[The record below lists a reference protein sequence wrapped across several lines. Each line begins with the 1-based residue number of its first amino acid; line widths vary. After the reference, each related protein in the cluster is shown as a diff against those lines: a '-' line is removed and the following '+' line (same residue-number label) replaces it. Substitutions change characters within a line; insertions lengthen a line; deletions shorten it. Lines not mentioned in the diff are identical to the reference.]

1 MSSLSCNH
9 FSRSNHSVLAFTAFN
24 SCGTSI
30 LATVQ
35 TFWFYI
41 YGATIFWLADLTIP
55 SSPSQHSTTVSVGYW
70 LPGKPFGS
78 TYTVLPS
85 SEHEILNILRTP
97 TSAKTLRR
105 LFVHIENDPSAWPF
119 SAEQI
124 LDLRLFIQPAHKI
137 FQCA

>member
-24 SCGTSI
+24 SCGTWI
-30 LATVQ
+30 LATGQ
-35 TFWFYI
+35 TFRFYL
-41 YGATIFWLADLTIP
+41 YGATIFC
-55 SSPSQHSTTVSVGYW
+55 
-70 LPGKPFGS
+70 
-78 TYTVLPS
+78 
-85 SEHEILNILRTP
+85 TP

-119 SAEQI
+119 SAEHI